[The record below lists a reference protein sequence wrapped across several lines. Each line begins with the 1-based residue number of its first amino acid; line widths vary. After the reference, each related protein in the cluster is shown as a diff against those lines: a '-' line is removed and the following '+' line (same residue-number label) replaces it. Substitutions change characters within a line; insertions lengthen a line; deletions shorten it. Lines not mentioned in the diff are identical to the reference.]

1 MLFRS
6 VFLKLKG
13 TSSGTQP
20 VPVHLYRWVAVT
32 DEAALKTG
40 QFPFRKNEMPDS
52 EEPALSVVGLGKELQ
67 WVGGFT
73 VEPGAQETCVEI
85 TQAVARAKGA
95 PLNLVLARDRRQAG
109 EKPEA
114 DPVEWQGAEL
124 ILYPR

>member
-6 VFLKLKG
+6 A
-13 TSSGTQP
+13 QP

-40 QFPFRKNEMPDS
+40 QFPFRKNEMPDA
-52 EEPALSVVGLGKELQ
+52 EESGLSVAGLGKELQ

-73 VEPGAQETCVEI
+73 VEPGTQETCVDV

-95 PLNLVLARDRRQAG
+95 PLSLVLTRDRRQAG
-109 EKPEA
+109 EKLEA
-114 DPVEWQGAEL
+114 EPVEWQGADL
-124 ILYPR
+124 MVYPR